1 MLEKRTIERRE
12 GIIIIIE
19 INLRYKSYQIP
30 EEFFWSYVMIME
42 RAWFSK
48 VLEERTLRGKGR
60 KDVVIKLNPTF
71 NPNSQNRVRISWRE
85 EFFVFWVD
93 DEMLKACIPFYFL
106 IFDENNSQET
116 SDKGEE
122 NYRYNWIRELNV
134 EWGERIPSV
143 AS

>member
-1 MLEKRTIERRE
+1 
-12 GIIIIIE
+12 
-19 INLRYKSYQIP
+19 
-30 EEFFWSYVMIME
+30 MIME

-48 VLEERTLRGKGR
+48 VLEKRTLRGKGR

-93 DEMLKACIPFYFL
+93 DEMLNACIPFYFL

>member
-1 MLEKRTIERRE
+1 ML
-12 GIIIIIE
+12 
-19 INLRYKSYQIP
+19 N
-30 EEFFWSYVMIME
+30 
-42 RAWFSK
+42 
-48 VLEERTLRGKGR
+48 
-60 KDVVIKLNPTF
+60 
-71 NPNSQNRVRISWRE
+71 
-85 EFFVFWVD
+85 
-93 DEMLKACIPFYFL
+93 ACIPFYFL

>member
-1 MLEKRTIERRE
+1 
-12 GIIIIIE
+12 
-19 INLRYKSYQIP
+19 
-30 EEFFWSYVMIME
+30 MIME

>member
-1 MLEKRTIERRE
+1 
-12 GIIIIIE
+12 
-19 INLRYKSYQIP
+19 
-30 EEFFWSYVMIME
+30 MIME

-71 NPNSQNRVRISWRE
+71 NPNSRI
-85 EFFVFWVD
+85 EFESR
-93 DEMLKACIPFYFL
+93 DEKNSSYFESMMKCSKL
-106 IFDENNSQET
+106 ASRFIFLSSMKIISQET

-122 NYRYNWIRELNV
+122 NYRWIRELNV